1 MGYNHGLAEKIE
13 KKRREKEAKIF
24 KENNTPES
32 IQQALKDYDD
42 EAFLSDRHFCEHE
55 NVTDSVFF
63 INKVAAPVKKQY
75 TIDNI
80 KEDAK
85 EIIKRFN
92 ENESFAIFIKNSP
105 KDLKRVFFLLHQ
117 QYTYNEIALL
127 MGIKKDTLY
136 KRVNRYA
143 KKNKKNVQF

>member
-63 INKVAAPVKKQY
+63 INKVAAPVKK
-75 TIDNI
+75 NI
-80 KEDAK
+80 QS
-85 EIIKRFN
+85 ITSMMI
-92 ENESFAIFIKNSP
+92 
-105 KDLKRVFFLLHQ
+105 LKMNHLLFLLK
-117 QYTYNEIALL
+117 IVRK
-127 MGIKKDTLY
+127 I
-136 KRVNRYA
+136 
-143 KKNKKNVQF
+143 

>member
-63 INKVAAPVKKQY
+63 INKVATPVKKEY
-75 TIDNI
+75 TIDNFY
-80 KEDAK
+80 DD
-85 EIIKRFN
+85 F

-105 KDLKRVFFLLHQ
+105 KDLKRVFYLLHQ
-117 QYTYNEIALL
+117 EYTFNEIAHL
-127 MGIKKDTLY
+127 MGIKNDTLY